1 MKIITPGRLPD
12 FIEIRAACINCGT
25 VFEFTP
31 KEATRQSDQR
41 DGDYYYE
48 IPCPLCG
55 KVVTRDAWSRS

>member
-12 FIEIRAACINCGT
+12 LIEIRAACSNCGT

-41 DGDYYYE
+41 DGGYYE

-55 KVVTRDAWSRS
+55 KVVTRDARSRS